1 MIKNLQ
7 RARRESAGAETDESG
22 FTLIE
27 LLIVIVVLGVLAAVV
42 IFSLGGVT
50 QSSAVAACNSDAKT
64 VETGVQAYIS
74 QGNPAPTSANAQ
86 ANLVPSVMHTWPS
99 STYYLSLIHI

>member
-1 MIKNLQ
+1 MYGKGKAL
-7 RARRESAGAETDESG
+7 RRRTNFTTTVPDSAG

-50 QSSAVAACNSDAKT
+50 AEAAP
-64 VETGVQAYIS
+64 
-74 QGNPAPTSANAQ
+74 PAWDANARSEGNHF
-86 ANLVPSVMHTWPS
+86 AVFVGPKDLTPAASINPKRTPVVDFGWLSVLAKH
-99 STYYLSLIHI
+99 LIL